1 MLSKTEIRELTF
13 KYIFSTL
20 FFNSE
25 KSLTK
30 IELDNYFDIYEIAE
44 EESKVIY
51 KTVYII
57 QDHYNY
63 INESIKKN
71 LKSDWEINRISKV
84 DLSILFLAIAELV
97 YEKLP
102 YKIAIN
108 EAVELAKKYGTETS
122 PKFVNGI
129 LASIVK
135 DEQLDILNKN

>member
-20 FFNSE
+20 FLKDQ

-30 IELDNYFDIYEIAE
+30 VELDNYFEIYEIAE
-44 EESKVIY
+44 EDAKEIY

-71 LKSDWEINRISKV
+71 LKSDWEINRISKI
-84 DLSILFLAIAELV
+84 DLSILLLAIAEIV

-108 EAVELAKKYGTETS
+108 EAVELAKKYGTDVS
-122 PKFVNGI
+122 PKFINGI
-129 LASIVK
+129 LASVIK
-135 DEQLDILNKN
+135 DEKLDV